1 MGRVMDVITEWL
13 QQHTG
18 RIILLVIVMAVAMIA
33 TRVLARI
40 TNEVLERASIPNAS
54 IFANI
59 LRVIIWA
66 AVITIVLQP
75 VFGVNP
81 TTLLAALGVGG
92 VAIFPGYAGYDREH
106 HQRVRAHA
114 RQGDPA
120 RRPGAHPRHH
130 RRGQGHHLAADFVI
144 LERGGNQMVI
154 PNSVLNTS
162 SLEKLTQASEGYV
175 PVPFTVAAGSDLK
188 EVERRALDVVNKATE
203 SMRLENVPT
212 LVKFTGFTSH
222 TASPRRCRCTHGS
235 TCSPPPRPMPRR
247 GRWPGPTSSSSTPA
261 PVRPTTE

>member
-1 MGRVMDVITEWL
+1 MDVITEWL

-59 LRVIIWA
+59 LRVLIWA
-66 AVITIVLQP
+66 AAITIVLQP
-75 VFGVNP
+75 VFGINP
-81 TTLLAALGVGG
+81 TTPAGRARRRRRRDL
-92 VAIFPGYAGYDREH
+92 PGYAGYDREH

-130 RRGQGHHLAADFVI
+130 RRGQGHHLAAD
-144 LERGGNQMVI
+144 RHPRTRRQSDG
-154 PNSVLNTS
+154 PSPTRCSTRRPWRS
-162 SLEKLTQASEGYV
+162 SHRH
-175 PVPFTVAAGSDLK
+175 P
-188 EVERRALDVVNKATE
+188 KA
-203 SMRLENVPT
+203 MC
-212 LVKFTGFTSH
+212 
-222 TASPRRCRCTHGS
+222 RCRS
-235 TCSPPPRPMPRR
+235 
-247 GRWPGPTSSSSTPA
+247 RWPPA
-261 PVRPTTE
+261 AT